1 VPNKTPSN
9 PQNKPQKPK
18 EIPQE
23 KSKNVAPKDTNLKS
37 QTQATPTKINP
48 VKTTNEEKPKVQT
61 GNTSKPESKPNN
73 GNKSQDS
80 DV

>member
-1 VPNKTPSN
+1 LFPLLGLDSPNKTPSN

-48 VKTTNEEKPKVQT
+48 
-61 GNTSKPESKPNN
+61 
-73 GNKSQDS
+73 
-80 DV
+80 